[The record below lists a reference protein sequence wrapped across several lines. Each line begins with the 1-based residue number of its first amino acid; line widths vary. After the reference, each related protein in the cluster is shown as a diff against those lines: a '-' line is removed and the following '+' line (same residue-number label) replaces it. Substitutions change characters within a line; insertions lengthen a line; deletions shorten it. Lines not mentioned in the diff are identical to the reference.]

1 MWKWDQACS
10 SKSYASLMHLLLLN
24 WCSGKTASVLFWLT
38 DATLYKDFQVR
49 SFDQKKYLSPLK
61 AGFSVTPEED
71 IRDVKEPTAE
81 EEEKNELLNDVHV
94 VGARVASLLLNFPD
108 SRFTTS
114 KFYWLENLEVDSL
127 LLNFSVSLRHKTS
140 SILCWQSSPIC
151 NCWLL
156 MRYQWWN
163 QTRYA
168 PVNVMPH
175 PPPTGR
181 TMVQ

>member
-1 MWKWDQACS
+1 MEVRPSLFKQELCISD
-10 SKSYASLMHLLLLN
+10 ASATAQLMLWQDSIGTL
-24 WCSGKTASVLFWLT
+24 WLT

-114 KFYWLENLEVDSL
+114 KFY
-127 LLNFSVSLRHKTS
+127 
-140 SILCWQSSPIC
+140 
-151 NCWLL
+151 
-156 MRYQWWN
+156 
-163 QTRYA
+163 
-168 PVNVMPH
+168 
-175 PPPTGR
+175 
-181 TMVQ
+181 